1 MCCDREAHP
10 LHEASVEVEFTPQER
25 RAFDFPPCCAK
36 VLVTPALLEK
46 ICSTNESKS
55 TGGALFPQ
63 SERWIRTMPRTRSA
77 NWQRMGGV
85 GKYRGK
91 GATCVGT
98 ADEAAAGSFQSSG
111 EDTARAGADVG
122 VVAGADGAELLR
134 SGKRL
139 ADAGTQDAEGS
150 AEKEA

>member
-1 MCCDREAHP
+1 
-10 LHEASVEVEFTPQER
+10 
-25 RAFDFPPCCAK
+25 
-36 VLVTPALLEK
+36 
-46 ICSTNESKS
+46 
-55 TGGALFPQ
+55 
-63 SERWIRTMPRTRSA
+63 
-77 NWQRMGGV
+77 
-85 GKYRGK
+85 
-91 GATCVGT
+91 VGT
-98 ADEAAAGSFQSSG
+98 ADEAAAGPFQSSG